1 MSKLKLVSSFEWID
15 FDWLAGSEQEIQA
28 VLDQAGEYMDKT
40 RKDAILSAYAS
51 RLEQL
56 MESSQRQMRQDR
68 LEQDVESDI
77 MQDYTMERP

>member
-40 RKDAILSAYAS
+40 RKDAILSAYDS

>member
-1 MSKLKLVSSFEWID
+1 
-15 FDWLAGSEQEIQA
+15 
-28 VLDQAGEYMDKT
+28 MDKT